1 MLLIVSNIMINTI
14 KQSYKII
21 KNEIIKTPLELNK
34 RLSNKYN
41 SNIFYKREDL
51 QITRS
56 FKIRGSLNKI
66 KSINN
71 TKELICASAGNHAQG
86 MAYSCNKLGLNGTI
100 YVPTITPQQKINRI
114 KYYGG
119 NLVKIKLHGNNFQEC
134 LDHALKIAKIQD
146 KYFIHPFDDDD
157 IINGQ
162 ATIAYEIYN
171 DIQPDFIVC
180 PIGGGG
186 LISGIGQ
193 YSKLINPE
201 CKIIGVESK
210 NADSMSLALKNNK
223 PSMITNLN
231 TFVDGASVAKVGD
244 KPFEI
249 CKNTIDQIYTI
260 SNKRV
265 CHDIINC
272 YQDDGI
278 ILEPAGALTLGCLDE
293 LKADYDI
300 DGKKIVVI
308 LSGGNNDISRYSE
321 IMQLNLE
328 YMGLIHYFVIEFNQN
343 PGQLKFF
350 INNIMDSNIDII
362 RFEYIKKTNKN
373 FGNVLIG
380 VQLSDSHYIKQL
392 INNLNTKNIN
402 YKKIEYDDIYYDLL
416 L

>member
-1 MLLIVSNIMINTI
+1 MILIVSNIMIHTI
-14 KQSYKII
+14 RQSYKII
-21 KNEIIKTPLELNK
+21 KDDIIKTPLEFNK

-66 KSINN
+66 KSTNT

-119 NLVKIKLHGNNFQEC
+119 DLINIKLYGNNFQEC
-134 LDHALKIAKIQD
+134 LEHALKIAQTQN

-186 LISGIGQ
+186 LISGISK
-193 YSKLINPE
+193 YSKEINSE
-201 CKIIGVESK
+201 CNIIGVESK
-210 NADSMSLALKNNK
+210 NADSMTLALKNNK
-223 PSMITNLN
+223 PSIINNLN

-244 KPFEI
+244 KTFEI
-249 CKNTIDQIYTI
+249 CKKSIDKLYTI
-260 SNKRV
+260 SNNRV

-278 ILEPAGALTLGCLDE
+278 ILEPAGALGLGSLDN
-293 LKADYDI
+293 LKEDYDI
-300 DGKKIVVI
+300 TGKNIVVI
-308 LSGGNNDISRYSE
+308 LSGGNNDISRYNE

-350 INNIMDSNIDII
+350 INNIMDSNTDII

-380 VQLSDSHYIKQL
+380 IQLTESHYIKQL
-392 INNLNTKNIN
+392 INNLDNNKIN
-402 YKKIEYDDIYYDLL
+402 YKKIEYNDIYYDFLI
-416 L
+416 